1 MTVYTYEY
9 TDAQGESHKGP
20 DVVLATN
27 PCRALRKAAT
37 ALDNHGIEAWQIK
50 VKAEEEDWW

>member
-1 MTVYTYEY
+1 MNIYTYEY
-9 TDAQGESHKGP
+9 VDPDGKRHKGL

-37 ALDNHGIEAWQIK
+37 ALDNHHIEAWQIE
-50 VKAEEEDWW
+50 VKQVQEDWM